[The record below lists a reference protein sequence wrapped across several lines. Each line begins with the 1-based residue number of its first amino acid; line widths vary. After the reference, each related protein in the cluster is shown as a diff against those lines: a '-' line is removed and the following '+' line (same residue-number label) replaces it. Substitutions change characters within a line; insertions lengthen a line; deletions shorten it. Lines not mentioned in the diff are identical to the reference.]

1 VRREAARVF
10 RKKAVIPAMID
21 RVKQVLRLD
30 EKLEENDGAG
40 RGSDA

>member
-1 VRREAARVF
+1 
-10 RKKAVIPAMID
+10 MID